1 MAAPTRRKR
10 KKATARRTAPA
21 TAIVEQGVNLP
32 ALDPKL
38 EIHTPEEI
46 TSYLSPRHQA
56 FVAKYC
62 QLWNGTRAYKAIYGE
77 HLDDNVAGVSAHHLL
92 KNPKI
97 KAAVFELTRR
107 VADEAEISIDF
118 VLRGAKEVLDRSL
131 SRVPV
136 MYFDKEKKMMV
147 QETEMVQGED
157 GEWRE
162 EGVWKFDANGS
173 MRALE
178 LLAKH
183 TGGFTGDDDA
193 GKGKGGVTNNFYFE
207 YAGQRI
213 YF

>member
-21 TAIVEQGVNLP
+21 TAIVEQGANLP

-38 EIHTPEEI
+38 EIRTPEEI
-46 TSYLSPRHQA
+46 TSDLSPRHKA

-107 VADEAEISIDF
+107 VADEAEINIDF
-118 VLRGAKEVLDRSL
+118 VLRGAKEVFDRSL

-136 MYFDKEKKMMV
+136 MYFNK
-147 QETEMVQGED
+147 QTQ
-157 GEWRE
+157 
-162 EGVWKFDANGS
+162 
-173 MRALE
+173 
-178 LLAKH
+178 
-183 TGGFTGDDDA
+183 
-193 GKGKGGVTNNFYFE
+193 
-207 YAGQRI
+207 
-213 YF
+213 